1 MTESQIASI
10 TKALGRIEKH
20 LGQQDD
26 RFEHLDSRFN
36 HLDER
41 LTGIDERLDNH
52 VAGPGAK
59 RTAATGGGVAAV
71 VTATILGLFEGLKR
85 LGS

>member
-1 MTESQIASI
+1 MTETQIASI
-10 TKALGRIEKH
+10 MKALGRVELH

-26 RFEHLDSRFN
+26 RFDHLDKRFN
-36 HLDER
+36 TCDA
-41 LTGIDERLDNH
+41 RLDSIDSRLETH
-52 VAGPGAK
+52 VSGPGTK

-71 VTATILGLFEGLKR
+71 VTAIILGLFEGLKR

>member
-1 MTESQIASI
+1 MTESQIAVI
-10 TKALGRIEKH
+10 TKALGRLEKH
-20 LGQQDD
+20 LGAQDD
-26 RFEHLDSRFN
+26 RFDHLDKRFN
-36 HLDER
+36 TCD
-41 LTGIDERLDNH
+41 DRLDSIDSRLETH

-71 VTATILGLFEGLKR
+71 VTAVILGLFEGLKR